1 MKKLITGLGV
11 GLSNL
16 YWLAV
21 PVLAQVEKIEVEK
34 PKGAIAEFSPVITG
48 GLKIILTVAALI
60 CLVYIIWGGIEWMT
74 SGGEKTSVAAAK
86 ARLTAAFIGLMIIL
100 AAWAI
105 VKLLEYLFNIE
116 ILEFTFP
123 KLYKE
128 E

>member
-34 PKGAIAEFSPVITG
+34 PRGAIAEFSPVISG
-48 GLKIILTVAALI
+48 GLKIILTVAALV
-60 CLVYIIWGGIEWMT
+60 CLVYVIWGGIEWMT

-86 ARLTAAFIGLMIIL
+86 ARLTAAFIGLIIVL

-105 VKLLEYLFNIE
+105 VKLLEYLFNVQ